1 MPFLINQEDCAGCGS
16 CIGNCPNRAI
26 VRRDEKVIITDM
38 CSDCGTCVSCCA
50 VGAISRGEV
59 RTELDSHNLD
69 AALKQKLGLNKKIVA
84 MKFYDKAPAGV
95 PVEKG
100 PHFWCGMCGDVFD
113 GEGDPL
119 FFSNDASTCGGCVN
133 LGLRAP
139 KATREEFETATNASV
154 VGEGN
159 LYVSKEV
166 MTKNRNAFPQFKKRF
181 DGLVVGSLEQMKRPD
196 LVMFPISAH
205 QLCMISTAYA
215 FETGELITGV
225 AGKST
230 CLMTIPTA
238 LMHNRPVFCAGDYG
252 GRMFMRL
259 SHDEMLICFPFQ
271 LVPGL
276 VKNLGRTVYA
286 NL

>member
-1 MPFLINQEDCAGCGS
+1 
-16 CIGNCPNRAI
+16 

-38 CSDCGTCVSCCA
+38 CSDCGTCLNCCA
-50 VGAISRGEV
+50 VGAISSGKV
-59 RTELDSHNLD
+59 RAELDSKKLD

-84 MKFYDKAPAGV
+84 MNFYDKAPVGV

-100 PHFWCGMCGDVFD
+100 PHFWCGMCGDVFN
-113 GEGDPL
+113 GEGGPL
-119 FFSNDASTCGGCVN
+119 FFSNEASTCGGCVN

-139 KATREEFETATNASV
+139 NATREEFETATNASV

-181 DGLVVGSLEQMKRPD
+181 AGLVIGELEQMKSPD

-238 LMHNRPVFCAGDYG
+238 LMDNRPVFCAGDHG

-276 VKNLGRTVYA
+276 VKNLDRTVYA